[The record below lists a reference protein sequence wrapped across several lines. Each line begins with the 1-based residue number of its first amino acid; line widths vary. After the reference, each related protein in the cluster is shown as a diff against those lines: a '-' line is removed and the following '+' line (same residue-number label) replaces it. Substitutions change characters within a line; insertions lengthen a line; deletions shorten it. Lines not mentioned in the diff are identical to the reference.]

1 MRAQGAYELGAPHAF
16 LELPEFAGEF
26 TTHLK
31 LEGLNPAGSIKLK
44 AARAMVEDAEADGV
58 LKRGSRLI
66 ESTSGNL
73 GMALASVC
81 AAKGFHL
88 TVITDPNAN
97 ENSIRFMRA
106 MGAEVTVVTEQD
118 SNGGFLQ
125 TRIRLLHQLLAEDPS
140 LVWLNQ
146 YTNPANPGA
155 HREGTAVEIF
165 QGFGEPDW
173 LFIGTG
179 TSGTLMGC
187 VQYVRDAR
195 ASTRVVAVD
204 TLGSVTFGGPP
215 GRRWIPG
222 LGSSRR
228 PELFRD
234 DGSFDKVLVEERD
247 TVMMCRHVARTYGL
261 LLGGSTGTV
270 LAAVRSMRDV
280 IPPGATVL
288 AISPDLGDRYLNT
301 VYDDDWVCDRF
312 GVTDLIDIETTGMT
326 RAQA

>member
-1 MRAQGAYELGAPHAF
+1 MRAQDAHELGAPHAF
-16 LELPEFAGEF
+16 LELRDFAGEF
-26 TTHLK
+26 STHLK
-31 LEGLNPAGSIKLK
+31 LEGLNPVGSIKLK
-44 AARAMVEDAEADGV
+44 AARAMVENAEADGV
-58 LKRGSRLI
+58 LKPGSRLI

-88 TVITDPNAN
+88 MVITDPNAN
-97 ENSIRFMRA
+97 ELSIRFMRA
-106 MGAEVTVVTEQD
+106 MGAEVRVVTEQD
-118 SNGGFLQ
+118 AGGGYLQ
-125 TRIRLLHQLLAEDPS
+125 TRIGLLNRRLAEDPS

-155 HREGTAVEIF
+155 HRDGTAVEIF

-187 VQYVRDAR
+187 VEYVRSAG

-204 TLGSVTFGGPP
+204 TLGSVTFGGLP
-215 GRRWIPG
+215 GRRRIPG
-222 LGSSRR
+222 IGASQR
-228 PELFRD
+228 PEIFHD
-234 DGSFDKVLVEERD
+234 DGSFDKVLVEEQD
-247 TVMMCRHVARTYGL
+247 TIKVCHHVARTYGL

-270 LAAVRSMRDV
+270 LAAVRTMRDV
-280 IPPGATVL
+280 IPPGSTVL

-301 VYDDDWVCDRF
+301 VYDDDWVRDRF
-312 GVTDLIDIETTGMT
+312 GVTDLMDTETTGMT
-326 RAQA
+326 KAQA

>member
-16 LELPEFAGEF
+16 LELPDFAAEFS
-26 TTHLK
+26 THLK

-44 AARAMVEDAEADGV
+44 TARAMVEMAETDGV
-58 LKRGSRLI
+58 LKPGSRLI

-73 GMALASVC
+73 GVALASVC
-81 AAKGFHL
+81 AAKGFDL
-88 TVITDPNAN
+88 MVITDPNAN
-97 ENSIRFMRA
+97 EHSIRCMRA
-106 MGAEVTVVTEQD
+106 MGAHVTVVTERD
-118 SNGGFLQ
+118 ANGGFLQ
-125 TRIRLLHQLLAEDPS
+125 SRIRLLHHLLAEDPS

-146 YTNPANPGA
+146 YTNPANPAA
-155 HREGTAVEIF
+155 HRDGTAVEIF

-187 VQYVRDAR
+187 VEYVRNTKA
-195 ASTRVVAVD
+195 ATRVVAVD
-204 TLGSVTFGGPP
+204 TIGSVTFGGPP
-215 GRRWIPG
+215 QRRWIPG
-222 LGSSRR
+222 LGASRR
-228 PELFRD
+228 PEIFRD
-234 DGSFDKVLVEERD
+234 DDSFDKVLVAERD

-270 LAAVRSMRDV
+270 LAAVRSMHDA
-280 IPPGATVL
+280 ITPGATVL

-312 GVTDLIDIETTGMT
+312 GVTALLDLQSTDMT
-326 RAQA
+326 KARA